1 MYEEIR
7 EVYDA
12 FATYPKPQVLEACD
26 HCWSETHKQDLLS
39 CRLEELT
46 PEQLRKYAFDAFF
59 TIGDVAD
66 FKYFLPRIFEITV
79 SDDAWYV
86 DPEVV
91 LAKLQLAEWSNW
103 PQNERVAVESLLN
116 KKFATLIKDPDA
128 EGPDID
134 KWICALGRC
143 VADISPYLELLLKE
157 ASEEKL
163 LSFMEWNQTALT
175 EGKLANAFWDSSA
188 NERRLLD
195 WIKSQPV
202 KASLKENY

>member
-7 EVYDA
+7 DVYKA
-12 FATYPKPQVLEACD
+12 FDSYPKPWALEACD
-26 HCWSETHKQDLLS
+26 HCWSETDKRDLLN
-39 CRLEELT
+39 CKMEELT
-46 PEQLRKYAFDAFF
+46 PEQLGKYAFDVFL
-59 TIGDVAD
+59 TVGEVAD

-91 LAKLQLAEWSNW
+91 LAKLRLAEWSNW

-116 KKFATLIKDPDA
+116 KKFATLINDPDA

-143 VADISPYLELLLKE
+143 VDDISPYLELLLTE

-175 EGKLANAFWDSSA
+175 EGKLANAFWDSPT
-188 NERRLLD
+188 NELRLLE
-195 WIKSQPV
+195 WIKSEPV
-202 KASLKENY
+202 KALLKENY